1 MIIEKYGT
9 DAVRFTLASMASPGT
24 DIAFSEARTE
34 GYRAFA
40 NKIWNAARFI
50 FMNVERAREAGIE
63 VDPSVFG
70 ETPAVPADAPLE
82 ARWIVA
88 RLNSVAAEVNVALA
102 NYRFDE
108 AANFVYQYF
117 WGDFCD
123 WYLEIVKLRLDFA
136 DSAAPAAT
144 KSALATL
151 LQTFESAL
159 RLLSPFMPFITE
171 ELWHALYDDEPPGKS
186 IALTRYPLQELIVSV
201 RALRKDLGV
210 EERASVPIRIRA
222 LSDGLAFEENFEI
235 IQRLARVSGVES
247 VSTMPEGAVFRS
259 TSQFD
264 VEVIYEKTIDIPAE
278 RERLTKE
285 LAKLEKALASAERQL
300 SNPAFLEKA
309 PPHVVEGLRKME
321 ADTRLL
327 IEKNRKALEDLT
339 QEGRG

>member
-1 MIIEKYGT
+1 
-9 DAVRFTLASMASPGT
+9 
-24 DIAFSEARTE
+24 
-34 GYRAFA
+34 
-40 NKIWNAARFI
+40 
-50 FMNVERAREAGIE
+50 MNVERAREAGIE

-186 IALTRYPLQELIVSV
+186 IALTRYPLGAAHRDDRSETSFALLQELIVSV